1 LCSIDRNSNS
11 KRFKRTLEFI
21 EYHRS
26 NTLSV
31 NYHKLITRNYLK
43 FSSENSVLK
52 ISEIQSKLKK
62 YMLRRVKENVEKEI
76 PKEETIVEVEL
87 TNIQKKLYKAI
98 FEKNH
103 EILNQYS
110 KNKKKISLLNIYMQI
125 RKICN
130 HPFLLNG
137 VEDNLIEEEKPTK
150 FVPISNS
157 LASMNS

>member
-1 LCSIDRNSNS
+1 
-11 KRFKRTLEFI
+11 
-21 EYHRS
+21 
-26 NTLSV
+26 
-31 NYHKLITRNYLK
+31 
-43 FSSENSVLK
+43 LK

-76 PKEETIVEVEL
+76 PKKEETIVEVEL

-150 FVPISNS
+150 FVPISNP
-157 LASMNS
+157 LVSMNS